1 VTAAGGPAPEWFGAN
16 LAVVPDEGHVTVD
29 GVAVRWLRW
38 GDAAKPPLALV
49 HGGGAHAQ
57 WWSFLAPFLADDWCV
72 VAPDLSGMGQSGW
85 RQAYRTETWAE
96 EVLAVVADA
105 VPAARARPVLAGH
118 SLGGSV
124 VAVAAARHPERLAG
138 VVLCDIGVR
147 KVDEKS
153 RSGRHFVN
161 RRTYP
166 SREEA
171 VRRFK
176 LIPRQPCANDWAVAH
191 IAATSVRPVGAGGA
205 DDPTRPPPGDEI
217 GWAWKFD
224 WRLFT
229 RTYDKPLRDYLGDI
243 TVPVA
248 CLHGAHSRIVTP
260 EVAQRVV
267 DCLGREVPTVW
278 VPEAGHHL
286 MLDQPLAFIAG
297 LRGLLAL
304 FAFQPARHG

>member
-1 VTAAGGPAPEWFGAN
+1 
-16 LAVVPDEGHVTVD
+16 VP
-29 GVAVRWLRW
+29 VRWLRW
-38 GDAAKPPLALV
+38 GDVERRPLVLV
-49 HGGGAHAQ
+49 HGGGAHAR
-57 WWSFLAPFLADDWCV
+57 WWSFLAPFLAEEWCV
-72 VAPDLSGMGQSGW
+72 VAPDLSGMGESGW
-85 RQAYRTETWAE
+85 RQAYRTETWAD

-105 VPAARARPVLAGH
+105 VPSGAGRPVLVGH

-124 VAVAAARHPERLAG
+124 VGVAAARHPERLAG

-147 KVDEKS
+147 KADEKS

-171 VRRFK
+171 IRRFK
-176 LIPRQPCANDWAVAH
+176 LIPRQPCANDWAVAY
-191 IAATSVRPVGAGGA
+191 IAATSVRPVGASGA
-205 DDPTRPPPGDEI
+205 DDPTRPPPGEEI

-229 RTYDKPLRDYLGDI
+229 RTYDKPLRDYLGDV

-248 CLHGAHSRIVTP
+248 CLHGARSRLVTP
-260 EVAQRVV
+260 EVAERVV
-267 DCLGREVPTVW
+267 HALGRDVPTVW

-286 MLDQPLAFIAG
+286 MLDQPLAFVAG
-297 LRGLLAL
+297 LRGLLELLAHL
-304 FAFQPARHG
+304 PARHD